1 MSKPK
6 AIAKPPSQA
15 PRTSKRDPIVESIES
30 ILALLRGVG
39 PVLIGSS
46 PNQAEIT
53 DLIAQLKDPKTK
65 EEC

>member
-6 AIAKPPSQA
+6 AIAKLPSRA
-15 PRTSKRDPIVESIES
+15 PQTPKRDPIAESIES
-30 ILALLRGVG
+30 ILALIRGIG

-46 PNQAEIT
+46 PNQAEIA
-53 DLIAQLKDPKTK
+53 DLVAQLKDPKPK

>member
-1 MSKPK
+1 
-6 AIAKPPSQA
+6 
-15 PRTSKRDPIVESIES
+15 VESIES

>member
-6 AIAKPPSQA
+6 AIAKPVS
-15 PRTSKRDPIVESIES
+15 RTPKRDPVIDSIDS

-53 DLIAQLKDPKTK
+53 DLVAQLKDPKSK

>member
-6 AIAKPPSQA
+6 AIAKPSSQA
-15 PRTSKRDPIVESIES
+15 PQTPKRDPIVESIES
-30 ILALLRGVG
+30 ILALLRGIG

-53 DLIAQLKDPKTK
+53 DLVAQLKDPKSK